1 MTAPPGPPLP
11 PLRTGR
17 AVDVLLQVRAVLRD
31 AGVRPA
37 DPDAPHLY
45 AERILAEDDGYG
57 RELGL
62 VVQGDEVTWRQLD
75 ALFDLAMLG
84 ALLHREIAHPAQFAR
99 NDCDWCDR
107 AEAYWHV
114 GLVDV
119 ITARRGTTATEI
131 DQPVQAA
138 VRRWLAGLD

>member
-1 MTAPPGPPLP
+1 MTSAGGLP
-11 PLRTGR
+11 PLRIGR
-17 AVDVLLQVRAVLRD
+17 ASDVLLEVRAALRA

-37 DPDAPHLY
+37 DPDAPQLY
-45 AERILAEDDGYG
+45 AGQILAEDDGYG

-84 ALLHREIAHPAQFAR
+84 ALLHREVAHPDQFAR
-99 NDCDWCDR
+99 NDCEWCDR

-119 ITARRGTTATEI
+119 ITARRHTTATDV
-131 DQPVQAA
+131 DQPVRAA
-138 VRRWLAGLD
+138 VHSWLAGRG

>member
-1 MTAPPGPPLP
+1 MTSVPAGLP

-17 AVDVLLQVRAVLRD
+17 AADVLLQVRAALSAAD
-31 AGVRPA
+31 IRPA
-37 DPDAPHLY
+37 DPDAPHIY
-45 AERILAEDDGYG
+45 AARILTEDDGYG

-84 ALLHREIAHPAQFAR
+84 ALLHREAAHPGQFAR
-99 NDCDWCDR
+99 NDCPWCDR
-107 AEAYWHV
+107 AEAYWHA

-119 ITARRGTTATEI
+119 ITARRGTTATDV
-131 DQPVQAA
+131 DQPIRAA
-138 VRRWLAGLD
+138 VRSWLARRD

>member
-1 MTAPPGPPLP
+1 MTTPVPPLP

-17 AVDVLLQVRAVLRD
+17 AADVLLEVRVAMQA

-37 DPDAPHLY
+37 DPAAPQLY
-45 AERILAEDDGYG
+45 AERILLEDDGYG

-62 VVQGDEVTWRQLD
+62 VVQGDELTWRQLD

-84 ALLHREIAHPAQFAR
+84 AVLHRQIAHPAEFAR
-99 NDCDWCDR
+99 NDCEWCDR

-119 ITARRGTTATEI
+119 ITARRGTTATEV
-131 DQPVQAA
+131 DRPVQAA
-138 VRRWLAGLD
+138 VRGWLADGS

>member
-1 MTAPPGPPLP
+1 MSPAGPLP

-17 AVDVLLQVRAVLRD
+17 TAEVLLEVRAAMQD
-31 AGVRPA
+31 AGLRP
-37 DPDAPHLY
+37 PDEPHLY
-45 AERILAEDDGYG
+45 AARVLTEDDGYG

-84 ALLHREIAHPAQFAR
+84 AVLHRQVAHPAEFAR
-99 NDCDWCDR
+99 NDCPWCDR

-114 GLVDV
+114 SLVDV
-119 ITARRGTTATEI
+119 ITARRGTTATDI
-131 DQPVQAA
+131 DQPIHAA
-138 VRRWLAGLD
+138 VRDWLTGPR

>member
-1 MTAPPGPPLP
+1 MTSSPAPLP

-17 AVDVLLQVRAVLRD
+17 AVDVLLEVRAVLRA

-45 AERILAEDDGYG
+45 AERILTEDDGYG
-57 RELGL
+57 RELGFL
-62 VVQGDEVTWRQLD
+62 VQGDEVTWRQLD

-84 ALLHREIAHPAQFAR
+84 ALLHRRMAHPAQFAR

-119 ITARRGTTATEI
+119 ITARRGTTATEVDKPI
-131 DQPVQAA
+131 HAA
-138 VRRWLAGLD
+138 VRGWLVNPS

>member
-1 MTAPPGPPLP
+1 MTFPATPLP

-17 AVDVLLQVRAVLRD
+17 AADVLLEVRAALRS

-45 AERILAEDDGYG
+45 ADRMLTEDDGYG

-62 VVQGDEVTWRQLD
+62 VVQGDGISWRQLD

-84 ALLHREIAHPAQFAR
+84 ALLHRPIAHPAEFAR
-99 NDCDWCDR
+99 NDCPWCDR

-114 GLVDV
+114 NLVDV
-119 ITARRGTTATEI
+119 ITARRHTTATEI
-131 DQPVQAA
+131 DQPIRA
-138 VRRWLAGLD
+138 VVHSWLTGPS